1 MCVIRERHGRMKK
14 LKCTISY
21 DGTHF
26 SGSQIQ
32 PNKRTIQAEVE
43 KALKN
48 MHKGTDIRMYS
59 SGRTDAGVH
68 AKAQVF
74 HFESPLHIPPVNWK
88 KALNA
93 LLPDDIDVKELEYVP
108 LSFHAQFDALEKEY
122 RYFVWNS
129 KERDVFKLNYSYF
142 YPYEVD
148 MEKVKAACTIF
159 EGTHD
164 FTSFCSARSTVK
176 GSKVRTL
183 YEVSCHKKGD
193 EMMFIL
199 RGNGFLY
206 NMVRIIVGVLLD
218 VGSGRIE
225 LADIEEMFQQKNRIF
240 AGKTLPPEGLF
251 LWKVTYDK

>member
-1 MCVIRERHGRMKK
+1 MQK
-14 LKCTISY
+14 LKCTVSY

-32 PNKRTIQAEVE
+32 PNKRTVQTEME
-43 KALKN
+43 KAMTK
-48 MHKGTDIRMYS
+48 MHKGKQVQIYF

-74 HFESPLHIPPVNWK
+74 HFETEMNLPPESWK

-93 LLPDDIDVKELEYVP
+93 VLPKDIHVKGIEP
-108 LSFHAQFDALEKEY
+108 APANFHAQFDAIEKEY
-122 RYFVWNS
+122 RYFVFNC
-129 KERDVFKLNYSYF
+129 KERNVFKRNYAYY
-142 YPYEVD
+142 YPFDVD
-148 MEKVKAACTIF
+148 IKKIQVACSLF

-164 FTSFCSARSTVK
+164 FTSFCSARTAVK
-176 GSKVRTL
+176 GGKVRAL
-183 YEVSCHKKGD
+183 YEVSCKKHKD
-193 EMMFIL
+193 EIVFIL

-218 VGSGRIE
+218 VGSGKIDLPE
-225 LADIEEMFQQKNRIF
+225 IEEMFRKKDRTF

-251 LWKVTYDK
+251 LWKVKYENEAEKQRGNA